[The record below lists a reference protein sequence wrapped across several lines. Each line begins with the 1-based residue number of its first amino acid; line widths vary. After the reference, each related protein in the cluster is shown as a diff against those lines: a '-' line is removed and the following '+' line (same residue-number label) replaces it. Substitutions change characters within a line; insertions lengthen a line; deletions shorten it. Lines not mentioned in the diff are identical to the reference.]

1 MCLLT
6 FDIESCGKFK
16 TVCKQ
21 ILDNAH
27 TDRLYSYVYIDDDEE
42 LLLQNMRYTE
52 RNAIFRRL
60 LANTRLPTCCTGYDW
75 NTFTFIFI

>member
-6 FDIESCGKFK
+6 FDVESCGK

-52 RNAIFRRL
+52 RNAIFRR
-60 LANTRLPTCCTGYDW
+60 
-75 NTFTFIFI
+75 

>member
-6 FDIESCGKFK
+6 FDVESCGK

-42 LLLQNMRYTE
+42 LLLQHMRYTE